1 MKKATILIFVVFV
14 SLMGLAQEDNKN
26 NQEYRTLFGSS
37 QMTHGGY
44 GGLSINY
51 SQLDGED
58 ALLVGARGAWIINHG
73 IGIGLAG
80 YGITN
85 NINRDLYGD
94 GSQYQMA
101 GGYGG
106 LLIEPIIGAK
116 NPIHISIPVLIGAGG
131 IAYVNNTLQS
141 GSQPPYHNEYYTLDS
156 QAFFVVEPGVELE
169 LNMVK
174 FFRIALGAY
183 YRYTSDVTLSYYKLN
198 SLELITENPD
208 LKGFSFGVT
217 LKFGKF

>member
-26 NQEYRTLFGSS
+26 SNEYRTLFGSS

-94 GSQYQMA
+94 GSQFQMA

-116 NPIHISIPVLIGAGG
+116 NPIHISIPILIGAGG

-141 GSQPPYHNEYYTLDS
+141 GAQPPYHNDYYTLDS

>member
-14 SLMGLAQEDNKN
+14 GLIGFSQEDSSNRN
-26 NQEYRTLFGSS
+26 EYRTLFGSS

-44 GGLSINY
+44 GGMSINY

-73 IGIGLAG
+73 IGIGLGG

-94 GSQYQMA
+94 GYQYQLA

-116 NPIHISIPVLIGAGG
+116 SPVHISIPVLIGAGG
-131 IAYVNNTLQS
+131 ITYVNNSWT
-141 GSQPPYHNEYYTLDS
+141 GSSQLPHNNNYYSLDS

-183 YRYTSDVTLSYYKLN
+183 YRYTSDVTLTYFKIN
-198 SLELITENPD
+198 SAELVTENPD